1 MLILTDS
8 VDIDFNPVHDIA
20 SIQNPATFLHPNRK
34 NKTDAGILMTLTDVR
49 RTQLET
55 DLLRELKIKR
65 LAYLVISGDIA
76 NRSTKEE

>member
-1 MLILTDS
+1 
-8 VDIDFNPVHDIA
+8 
-20 SIQNPATFLHPNRK
+20 
-34 NKTDAGILMTLTDVR
+34 MTLTDVR